1 MAIKLWSK
9 SFFALEGVQLFD
21 HVGHV
26 WISGDLLLAILELCL
41 QLGSVFLDLLCQLC
55 HLCLLV
61 STQLLT
67 GLLVV
72 FLLLRRATR
81 ALFLLELIHACDHG
95 HNTLVF
101 VLLSAAHTLLLQLLL
116 QRHDV
121 CLQLLQLVSLCFAD
135 ACCFHLFLWLLLLL
149 WFLLVIGL
157 LSWCGSRRGRSCR
170 CRRSCN
176 SCCLDEIPILWLPAL
191 EDEFRIDI
199 FFRLAEGRCLLALFR
214 ARLLVVLAW
223 ECIGL
228 IVELLDF
235 GIDSGLECRRRI
247 DVRLSFCSALLRCK
261 KFQSFLGKLVNLHG
275 TLHIVVSHVDGEVT
289 LGTAACP
296 KLKV

>member
-41 QLGSVFLDLLCQLC
+41 QLGSVFLDLLCQLR

-81 ALFLLELIHACDHG
+81 ALFLLELIHAGDHS
-95 HNTLVF
+95 HNPLIL
-101 VLLSAAHTLLLQLLL
+101 VLLSATHTLLFQLLL
-116 QRHDV
+116 R
-121 CLQLLQLVSLCFAD
+121 
-135 ACCFHLFLWLLLLL
+135 LLLLL

-235 GIDSGLECRRRI
+235 AIDSGLECRRRI

-275 TLHIVVSHVDGEVT
+275 TLHIVVSHVDVEVT

>member
-41 QLGSVFLDLLCQLC
+41 QLGSVFLDLLCQLR
-55 HLCLLV
+55 HLRLLV

-81 ALFLLELIHACDHG
+81 ALFLLELIHAGDHS
-95 HNTLVF
+95 HNPLIL
-101 VLLSAAHTLLLQLLL
+101 VLLSATHTLLFQLLL

-121 CLQLLQLVSLCFAD
+121 RLQLLQLVSLCFAD
-135 ACCFHLFLWLLLLL
+135 TCCFHLLLWLLLLL

-170 CRRSCN
+170 CRRAAT
-176 SCCLDEIPILWLPAL
+176 PT
-191 EDEFRIDI
+191 
-199 FFRLAEGRCLLALFR
+199 RLALL
-214 ARLLVVLAW
+214 
-223 ECIGL
+223 C
-228 IVELLDF
+228 
-235 GIDSGLECRRRI
+235 
-247 DVRLSFCSALLRCK
+247 
-261 KFQSFLGKLVNLHG
+261 
-275 TLHIVVSHVDGEVT
+275 
-289 LGTAACP
+289 
-296 KLKV
+296 